1 MCRGARSAH
10 GSRSAEHRH
19 SRKNPGTARKTRS
32 RPVGATLSDVQH
44 HRTGREERPPNR
56 QRPSSRRSTPARAG
70 KSSLTEAPLPSDEA
84 APPQPAREDRTLGP
98 AGRGASAAPP
108 HGPGR
113 TRPARQRPSAPAPA
127 RSPNPTRTPR
137 KTAPTAPIPDPGPR
151 TPDPDGKGPLG
162 PFAMSRGSLPGRP
175 RCDTTTPRPRPLRRR
190 RQRPCFRRPSRGP
203 PRVPGPG
210 SGEHTGPPDRG
221 SRIRAGCWS
230 HLPRP
235 RHPLRRADREDG
247 SGTSPLPPRGRGEAA
262 TPTRRPARGTAA
274 PRGRVEGGR
283 GDGVS
288 RRSLPAERPPRPPV
302 A

>member
-1 MCRGARSAH
+1 MCRAGRSAH
-10 GSRSAEHRH
+10 GSPFTGNR
-19 SRKNPGTARKTRS
+19 RS
-32 RPVGATLSDVQH
+32 RRVPESCGKLGVDPRG
-44 HRTGREERPPNR
+44 
-56 QRPSSRRSTPARAG
+56 RPSPMCNTTARAG

-113 TRPARQRPSAPAPA
+113 TRPARQRPSAPAP
-127 RSPNPTRTPR
+127 RQEPEPHPNPAEDRPHRTH
-137 KTAPTAPIPDPGPR
+137 PGPR

-210 SGEHTGPPDRG
+210 SGGAHRPAGPGLKDTSGMLVPSAPAPPPLATGRPG
-221 SRIRAGCWS
+221 GRIRHFPAAPTRTGRS
-230 HLPRP
+230 
-235 RHPLRRADREDG
+235 RHAD
-247 SGTSPLPPRGRGEAA
+247 A
-262 TPTRRPARGTAA
+262 TARSWDRRPART
-274 PRGRVEGGR
+274 GR
-283 GDGVS
+283 
-288 RRSLPAERPPRPPV
+288 RRAR
-302 A
+302 

>member
-108 HGPGR
+108 HKPGR
-113 TRPARQRPSAPAPA
+113 TRPAQQRPSAPAPA

-162 PFAMSRGSLPGRP
+162 PFAMSRGSLPNS
-175 RCDTTTPRPRPLRRR
+175 TFLEFFY
-190 RQRPCFRRPSRGP
+190 Q
-203 PRVPGPG
+203 
-210 SGEHTGPPDRG
+210 EHDK
-221 SRIRAGCWS
+221 A
-230 HLPRP
+230 
-235 RHPLRRADREDG
+235 
-247 SGTSPLPPRGRGEAA
+247 PLPKFFDFSFALNNHVHIDELHFQTYLLKLVPQYALGLRYIFQYK
-262 TPTRRPARGTAA
+262 
-274 PRGRVEGGR
+274 
-283 GDGVS
+283 
-288 RRSLPAERPPRPPV
+288 LYHH
-302 A
+302 